1 MTSSKGGQGIPP
13 EMWDISL
20 AEQLNTTPWDVRE
33 NATLWDVMRMREWV
47 VAKNARERVSNQ
59 RARAEAN
66 RTNSSRSRRRR

>member
-20 AEQLNTTPWDVRE
+20 AEQLTTTPRDVRE
-33 NATLWDVMRMREWV
+33 NATLWDVMRMREWG

-59 RARAEAN
+59 RARAETN